1 MISEEN
7 SIMLYAVGDL
17 LYKKDPLTST
27 KVSMCGR
34 HSDLLLIVKGTT
46 MKKGKDFIIFPL
58 DVPTDEQARRLVSM
72 LHPHVGMFKI
82 GLELFIRSGPA
93 LVRWVADHSTA
104 AIFLDLKLHDIPATV
119 ERAMQGIADL
129 NVALTT
135 VHCGESASM
144 LEAAV
149 RGSQGRVL
157 VLGVTVLTSVSAAD
171 LQADAA
177 AGGAAVDMLSR
188 VLHKAALAKA
198 VGCAGVVCSGH
209 EAAAVKAR
217 LGNDFLAVT
226 PGIRPMSNAGTMD
239 DQQRVVTPGMAIQ
252 RGADYLVIGR
262 PIRDAVDPVAAAQRI
277 ADEIESAL

>member
-1 MISEEN
+1 MHK
-7 SIMLYAVGDL
+7 APPARPAKQV
-17 LYKKDPLTST
+17 
-27 KVSMCGR
+27 
-34 HSDLLLIVKGTT
+34 LLIVKGTT

-58 DVPTDEQARRLVSM
+58 DVPTDEQARRLVSI

-119 ERAMQGIADL
+119 ERAMQGIAEL

-135 VHCGESASM
+135 VHCGQSASM
-144 LEAAV
+144 LQAAV
-149 RGSQGRVL
+149 RGSQGRVA

-177 AGGAAVDMLSR
+177 SGGAAIDMLSR

-198 VGCAGVVCSGH
+198 AGCAGVVCSGH

-217 LGNDFLAVT
+217 LGRDFLAVT
-226 PGIRPMSNAGTMD
+226 PGIRPMSSAGTTD
-239 DQQRVVTPGMAIQ
+239 DQQRVVTPGMAVQ
-252 RGADYLVIGR
+252 SGADYLVIGR
-262 PIRDAVDPVAAAQRI
+262 PIRDAADPVVAAQQI